1 MAVALSDVAKRAV
14 GQARFSLRMSRN
26 AVLRFYIG
34 IARWLISENAGHP
47 DVSSTKEIQIM
58 NKHAILLAGVLA
70 AMTSAF
76 PAIAADDA
84 TKAQMRQADD
94 AYSMAKK
101 QAKAD
106 EKSAM
111 AQCGTMSGEAK
122 EQCKKDAKAT
132 HDKTMADA
140 EATHDKAKADFK
152 ANK

>member
-1 MAVALSDVAKRAV
+1 MA
-14 GQARFSLRMSRN
+14 RN
-26 AVLRFYIG
+26 AAPRFYID
-34 IARWLISENAGHP
+34 IARWLISENAGHSGA
-47 DVSSTKEIQIM
+47 SSTRRSIM

-76 PAIAADDA
+76 PAIAAADA
-84 TKAQMRQADD
+84 AKAQLKQADD

-122 EQCKKDAKAT
+122 ERCKKDAKAT
-132 HDKTMADA
+132 HDRTMADA
-140 EATHDKAKADFK
+140 EATHDKAKADYK